1 MKKTKENA
9 ITLVALVI
17 TIVILLILA
26 GIAISN
32 LLGEHG
38 LINQAKLGKEKYAIS
53 AAKEKLELEITNLQ
67 VEQQAKE
74 NH

>member
-53 AAKEKLELEITNLQ
+53 AAKEK
-67 VEQQAKE
+67 
-74 NH
+74 